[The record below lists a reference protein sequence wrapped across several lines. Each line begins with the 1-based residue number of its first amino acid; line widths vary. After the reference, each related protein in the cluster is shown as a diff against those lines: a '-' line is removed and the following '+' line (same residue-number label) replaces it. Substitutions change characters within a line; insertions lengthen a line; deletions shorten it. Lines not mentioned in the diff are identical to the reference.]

1 MGFQNENQLKVGA
14 SVKATIND
22 KVVEAKVIGIGFNR
36 VTLRSEK
43 GNEVSYAFNSEKFLR
58 WFNQVPLNEVA
69 KNHAESGKK
78 DILEGL
84 KIVTSGPTI
93 KERTTTPK
101 EKESRYKLDF
111 DFYGEKKDEKISA
124 FLSEASLYANTE
136 REGRLSVLFA
146 LTVSD
151 GQGFQSSMIIVHALT
166 CAQKLNKH
174 SDAEWLQMIKSRNVD
189 ECYWD
194 SFDDMDREDIRSFCN
209 LIVAYANDEK
219 REIILDDLFSKVLPK
234 DEKEAMFVAQ
244 LLCDGGINKYD
255 LTCTG
260 LTENLLKDN
269 RWSYG
274 MRDEDYDDEGNVIAE
289 RELVSNNEVEYPPH
303 VGWLS
308 FLISL
313 LFSYFSFFVLPPIC
327 PFNLV
332 ALILKPYLCMLFR
345 IQKAFF
351 FKFLVFFDRII
362 HKGLDRNPASRDK
375 IPIHF
380 QILWL

>member
-14 SVKATIND
+14 LVKATIND
-22 KVVEAKVIGIGFNR
+22 KVVEAKVISIGFNR
-36 VTLRSEK
+36 VTLRSQK
-43 GNEVSYAFNSEKFLR
+43 GNEVSYAFNSEKFLK
-58 WFNQVPLNEVA
+58 WFNHTPLSEVA
-69 KNHAESGKK
+69 KNNAESGKK

-84 KIVTSGPTI
+84 KILTSGLSV

-111 DFYGEKKDEKISA
+111 DFFGEKKDEKISA

-136 REGRLSVLFA
+136 REGRLSVLFVS
-146 LTVSD
+146 TVSE
-151 GQGFQSSMIIVHALT
+151 GQGFQASMIIVHALT

-255 LTCTG
+255 LGCPDLTDG
-260 LTENLLKDN
+260 L
-269 RWSYG
+269 
-274 MRDEDYDDEGNVIAE
+274 
-289 RELVSNNEVEYPPH
+289 
-303 VGWLS
+303 
-308 FLISL
+308 
-313 LFSYFSFFVLPPIC
+313 
-327 PFNLV
+327 
-332 ALILKPYLCMLFR
+332 
-345 IQKAFF
+345 
-351 FKFLVFFDRII
+351 LVF
-362 HKGLDRNPASRDK
+362 
-375 IPIHF
+375 
-380 QILWL
+380 